1 MQPADDRS
9 VILAMIEHAKHAEAL
24 GFAAVFSPDHHF
36 TGYAPWASDA
46 FMFASYLAATL
57 KKAYLGF
64 SVTTVPLHNPV
75 RFAERVNLLDQLS
88 EGRLLVG
95 VGSGTTPEESIGFG
109 VKFQDASRMMEENL
123 SVAEALWNK
132 QIDDEP
138 FQFDTGTYKGAI
150 VQRIAPAAYT
160 KPHARLIGVAMR
172 DSSIERV
179 AKNAWPAFIPAFTP
193 PQLGSLEPF
202 VHFTKWFTK
211 YRNALNSYGHSEQAI
226 QDALSWTTHTY
237 QCVHIAKT
245 DEQAQAELME
255 ILTVYDAAIRR
266 EYTYNKRAEEISEIS
281 LRPPPDSFSPEWIK
295 TWCLVGSPATVVA
308 ELKKY
313 DQAGIGNVLMSF
325 TNGPMTERRAE
336 LGKQSIE
343 LFAREVMPHFQGG
356 EAKA

>member
-1 MQPADDRS
+1 MRFSVALYARSMQPADDRS

-226 QDALSWTTHTY
+226 QDALSWTTHTLPVRAHRRDRRTSPGRVDGNSHCLRRCHPPRIHL
-237 QCVHIAKT
+237 Q
-245 DEQAQAELME
+245 QACGRDQRN
-255 ILTVYDAAIRR
+255 LTPSSARFFLSRVDQDLVPRWQSRHRGRR
-266 EYTYNKRAEEISEIS
+266 VEE
-281 LRPPPDSFSPEWIK
+281 
-295 TWCLVGSPATVVA
+295 V
-308 ELKKY
+308 
-313 DQAGIGNVLMSF
+313 
-325 TNGPMTERRAE
+325 
-336 LGKQSIE
+336 
-343 LFAREVMPHFQGG
+343 
-356 EAKA
+356 